1 MAKNLSYNTH
11 CLLNA
16 SQLLAVVSQ
25 VLEKQENN
33 FSNNYYSVSI
43 KEEVQSFFS
52 SSKIQV
58 YKPLRL
64 FYQGSVFYDSR
75 ARFNVAEQL
84 KCDAWEDP
92 PVLAEV
98 QGCLVSWSCS
108 HLPLYPVA
116 PSIMCSWSDEDLLC
130 FLFFKLQIGFA
141 LDDCHMVEDGIKT
154 LTLQSMC
161 EREYGLFF
169 YILLCYCFP
178 AKKLILL
185 QRCICTA
192 HCL

>member
-1 MAKNLSYNTH
+1 MTENLLYNTH

-16 SQLLAVVSQ
+16 SQLLAVVLQ
-25 VLEKQENN
+25 ALEKQEIN
-33 FSNNYYSVSI
+33 FSNYYYSASI
-43 KEEVQSFFS
+43 KEKVQSFSS

-58 YKPLRL
+58 CKALRL
-64 FYQGSVFYDSR
+64 FYQGTVFHGSR

-84 KCDAWEDP
+84 KSDTWEDP

-116 PSIMCSWSDEDLLC
+116 PSIMCSWCDKDLLC
-130 FLFFKLQIGFA
+130 FLFFKLQTGIA

-154 LTLQSMC
+154 LTLQLMC
-161 EREYGLFF
+161 ERKYGLFF
-169 YILLCYCFP
+169 HILLCYCFP
-178 AKKLILL
+178 AKKLLFL
-185 QRCICTA
+185 QRCVCTA
-192 HCL
+192 H